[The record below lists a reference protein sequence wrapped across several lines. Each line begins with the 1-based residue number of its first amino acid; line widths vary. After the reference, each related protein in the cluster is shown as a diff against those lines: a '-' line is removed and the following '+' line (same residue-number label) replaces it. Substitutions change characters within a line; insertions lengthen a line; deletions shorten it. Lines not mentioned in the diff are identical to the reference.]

1 MALAAHPRVCGEN
14 NDEQRRA
21 TRKTGSPPRVRGK
34 PAAPAPCRRSSGLTP
49 ACAGKTLLYR
59 LTGSRAGAHPR
70 VCGENS
76 ACDGQHTPA
85 SGSPPRVRGKRRLR
99 GRRARRR
106 GLTPACAGK
115 TRPGGCPAPGTRA
128 HPRVCGENAER
139 GKEPVQSVG
148 SPPRVRGKQVH
159 PLDELLGQGLTPA
172 CAGKTGEAP
181 GRGGHAP
188 AHPRV
193 CGENSMRI
201 TSAGATFGS
210 PPRVRGKHVPVVLD
224 LQGFRLTPACAGK
237 TCRSPR

>member
-1 MALAAHPRVCGEN
+1 MVRYLPNEVKAHPRVCGEN
-14 NDEQRRA
+14 ARLLRR
-21 TRKTGSPPRVRGK
+21 RDHSLGSPPRVRGNPPPGTTDQK
-34 PAAPAPCRRSSGLTP
+34 VG
-49 ACAGKTLLYR
+49 
-59 LTGSRAGAHPR
+59 GAHPR